1 LGELEGE
8 APGAAARLLDVALR
22 LIRTVDAGAIAR
34 TKTGADIASAI
45 RDARLAVLRAAPE
58 LKG

>member
-1 LGELEGE
+1 
-8 APGAAARLLDVALR
+8 VALR